1 MKPFHSGE
9 ITVQTRAGVREEAD
23 QIGKVIGDIIKPAAA
38 EFLRAQQ
45 IAVASAIA
53 TDGNVWA
60 SLLTGSPGF
69 VQVLDKQAIQVNS
82 FPIQNPS
89 CARSAPKVRPKIQDL
104 SNGSQIGLLI
114 IDLSNRRRLRLNGN
128 VIIQQPETLQIQIQQ
143 SFFNC
148 PKYIQT
154 RYLETRAIAES
165 QSSEIQT
172 RQGLNDSDQIWIAQ
186 ADTFFIASAHSGTG
200 ADASHRGGYPGFIQ
214 IIDSQT
220 LLFPDYTGNNM
231 FQTLGNLAVNPKAG
245 LLFID
250 FEQGHTLQLTG
261 QATILWDAEQ
271 LNAFAA
277 AQRLIQFSI
286 EQVLETQNS
295 TPLRWQFG
303 EYSPAN
309 PYPPLSSV
317 AH

>member
-1 MKPFHSGE
+1 MPFHSGE
-9 ITVQTRAGVREEAD
+9 ITVQTRIGVREEAE
-23 QIGKVIGDIIKPAAA
+23 QVGRVISQTIKPAAI
-38 EFLRAQQ
+38 EFLCAQQ
-45 IAVASAIA
+45 LAIVSTIAA
-53 TDGNVWA
+53 DGNVWA

-69 VQVLDKQAIQVNS
+69 VQVLDQQTIQINS
-82 FPIQNPS
+82 FLIQNLKS
-89 CARSAPKVRPKIQDL
+89 KIVRLSAHAEVQNL

-128 VIIQQPETLQIQIQQ
+128 VIKQQPEILQIQIQQ
-143 SFFNC
+143 AFFNC

-172 RQGLNDSDQIWIAQ
+172 RHGLNDADQVWIAQ
-186 ADTFFIASAHSGTG
+186 ADTFFIASAHSDTG

-214 IIDSQT
+214 IVDSQT
-220 LLFPDYTGNNM
+220 LLFPDYSGNNM

-261 QATILWDAEQ
+261 QATILWDTEQ
-271 LNAFAA
+271 LNAFAD

-286 EQVLETQNS
+286 EQIRETRNA

-309 PYPPLSSV
+309 PYPPISST
-317 AH
+317 AN